1 METAPVSA
9 VTTKAPAFVDK
20 TTGGGNFTEHLEA
33 HAGERP
39 APAGNADD
47 RRATRRDHGD
57 ATQRTDPAETD
68 FDTDTA
74 RAAPGAADDAT
85 PAETEPRDEIAG
97 DDVPAAET
105 ATAPAEDGAHPGDD
119 PVGPATATAA
129 TAGSGVPAPASSV
142 ASAPA
147 AGADT
152 TNSAAAPAVDGAN
165 DPTTVSRAIPATP
178 AVPGQGGEAATP
190 AVPGQGGEAA
200 TPAVAAT
207 PATPAQHSHA
217 HSQGDAHNAGPA
229 TPVAP
234 GTPAV
239 PATPAIPTTP
249 HSVAAEKS
257 ASPGR
262 TSAINPAVPAT
273 PAIPVTL
280 EGPATPATPASAAL
294 AAQSAQAADGSAT
307 AFDHGSSSGNDT
319 GGWSGREP
327 QTAAEAFGKGVLPAG
342 RAAPSMITA
351 PAASQAD
358 LHPAPSAI
366 DIARVPSSDSGQA
379 LMALQG
385 ASDGDAPAPT
395 GYGNQPSVGAAFGS
409 EIRVAGNAAAA
420 AQASYN
426 GRAEVPPA
434 AQQVAVQITRAV
446 QNGTD
451 RFTVELKPGALG
463 RVTVNLE
470 IGYDNRVI
478 AVLSAERADTLE
490 LLQRDSR
497 ALERALQDAGLSTDS
512 GSLSFSLEGGNGD
525 DDEPFGPAGTGADFF
540 AHDADGDG
548 SATLAGY
555 AQYIGNDAI
564 DIRV

>member
-1 METAPVSA
+1 METAPVPA
-9 VTTKAPAFVDK
+9 VTTKAPAFVEK
-20 TTGGGNFTEHLEA
+20 SSGGGNFTEHLEA
-33 HAGERP
+33 HARERP

-47 RRATRRDHGD
+47 RRDHGD
-57 ATQRTDPAETD
+57 ATRRTDPAETD
-68 FDTDTA
+68 SGAA
-74 RAAPGAADDAT
+74 RASPDASDDAT
-85 PAETEPRDEIAG
+85 TAETEPHNETAG

-105 ATAPAEDGAHPGDD
+105 ATAPAEDGVDPGDD
-119 PVGPATATAA
+119 PVVPETA
-129 TAGSGVPAPASSV
+129 TAGSGVPDPASSV
-142 ASAPA
+142 ASATA
-147 AGADT
+147 AGADAT
-152 TNSAAAPAVDGAN
+152 SAAAPAVGGEN
-165 DPTTVSRAIPATP
+165 DPTTVSRAISATPATP
-178 AVPGQGGEAATP
+178 AVLSQGGEAATP
-190 AVPGQGGEAA
+190 AGP
-200 TPAVAAT
+200 AT

-217 HSQGDAHNAGPA
+217 HLQGDANTAGPA

-249 HSVAAEKS
+249 HSVAAQKS
-257 ASPGR
+257 ASPGQ

-280 EGPATPATPASAAL
+280 EAPATPATPATPASAAL

-307 AFDHGSSSGNDT
+307 VFDHGSSSGNDT
-319 GGWSGREP
+319 GGRSGENP
-327 QTAAEAFGKGVLPAG
+327 QTAAEAFGKGVLPTG
-342 RAAPSMITA
+342 RATAPVITA
-351 PAASQAD
+351 PATSQAD
-358 LHPAPSAI
+358 IHPAPTGI
-366 DIARVPSSDSGQA
+366 DIARGPSSDSGQT

-385 ASDGDAPAPT
+385 ASDGDAPAPASH
-395 GYGNQPSVGAAFGS
+395 GNQPSVGAAFGS
-409 EIRVAGNAAAA
+409 EIRVAGNVAAA

-470 IGYDNRVI
+470 VGYDNRVI
-478 AVLSAERADTLE
+478 AVLSAERADTLD

-512 GSLSFSLEGGNGD
+512 GSLSFSLEGENGD
-525 DDEPFGPAGTGADFF
+525 DDEPFGPAGAGFF
-540 AHDADGDG
+540 AHDAEGDG
-548 SATLAGY
+548 SAMVAGY